1 MREFYVTHGVVSAQV
16 QPCQIPDAL
25 TNQGARDGDMKRSTK
40 PDQAQVDK
48 HWRAVEASSV
58 PKTSNFRPG
67 AGARETPAFAHGPD
81 LSRKELFSGHANRR
95 F

>member
-1 MREFYVTHGVVSAQV
+1 MFVA
-16 QPCQIPDAL
+16 IPGGRRG
-25 TNQGARDGDMKRSTK
+25 T
-40 PDQAQVDK
+40 
-48 HWRAVEASSV
+48 ASG
-58 PKTSNFRPG
+58 NFRPG